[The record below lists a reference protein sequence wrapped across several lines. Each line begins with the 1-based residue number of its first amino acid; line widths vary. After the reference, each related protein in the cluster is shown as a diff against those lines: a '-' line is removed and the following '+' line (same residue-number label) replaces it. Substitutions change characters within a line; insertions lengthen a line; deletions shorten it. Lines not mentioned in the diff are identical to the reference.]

1 MDSISPKLKVNK
13 SMGFHVHVDVSSM
26 KLPQIIKICQNF
38 IKYEDLM
45 DTFMPLSRRSGS
57 SESDKYFKSN
67 RNSVARLIHKNTNKA
82 CHNALVSCNDINQL
96 VSLMNSTGRYY
107 KLNLQNLVTGRQP
120 TIEFRQHS
128 ATISYDKINAW
139 VRFCILF
146 CTNSARLAPPSFFQ
160 EERNEDFMFEALF
173 HYVIKD
179 RALKNFYLDRR
190 KKLEKEEPCCTVCV
204 NDEPCYTRRRE
215 PHKISNFFADP
226 YPKVRTKLKHSSER
240 EATQTHLD
248 SCTNDKLREQLN
260 NWL

>member
-1 MDSISPKLKVNK
+1 
-13 SMGFHVHVDVSSM
+13 MGFHVHVDVSSM

-57 SESDKYFKSN
+57 PESDQYFKSN
-67 RNSVARLIHKNTNKA
+67 RNSVAVSIGKNTNKA
-82 CHNALVSCNDINQL
+82 CHNALVSCSDMNQL
-96 VSLMNSTGRYY
+96 VDLMSSTGRYY

-139 VRFCILF
+139 VRICILF

-160 EERNEDFMFEALF
+160 ETRNDDFMFEALF

-179 RALKNFYLDRR
+179 RALKKFYLDRR
-190 KKLEKEEPCCTVCV
+190 KKLENEEPCCTACA
-204 NDEPCYTRRRE
+204 NDE
-215 PHKISNFFADP
+215 
-226 YPKVRTKLKHSSER
+226 
-240 EATQTHLD
+240 
-248 SCTNDKLREQLN
+248 LREKLN
-260 NWL
+260 DWL